1 MSENLETGM
10 QRNTEDPAGRGDQ
23 EQTAGRESNPGG
35 FEDEI
40 NKIVATRS
48 GQELAGKAQVQ
59 VVKKKALIELILKL
73 LNEHGAKSN
82 QELLAQIAQYQLQ
95 YAQKSQEYEQLR
107 TELQKALSE
116 IERLRRELEAAQ
128 AAVAAAQAQLAAVP
142 QRVADMEKELKQK
155 TDELELLREKL
166 VRLEG
171 ENAKLAQE
179 IVNIQRFKG
188 EEATLQAEL
197 ERLRKHVQ
205 ILQARVS
212 DLELGLDFFELCRP
226 LDEAKIDAAVKLA
239 MEASA
244 SAKRNAKEDTSDG
257 RRAAAIAKTMEDA
270 AVAAKAH
277 RETFK
282 GLIGI
287 MNEGK
292 GSIGVVVDAVK
303 AREGVDRAL
312 ATIDLANLALG

>member
-1 MSENLETGM
+1 MTGNPVENPEGQGQGQSG
-10 QRNTEDPAGRGDQ
+10 QREDGG
-23 EQTAGRESNPGG
+23 GG
-35 FEDEI
+35 FEEEI

-48 GQELAGKAQVQ
+48 GQELAARSQVQ

-95 YAQKSQEYEQLR
+95 YAQKSQENEQLR
-107 TELQKALSE
+107 AELQKALSE

-142 QRVADMEKELKQK
+142 QRMAEMEKELRQK

-166 VRLEG
+166 VRMEG

-197 ERLRKHVQ
+197 EKLRKHIQ

-226 LDEAKIDAAVKLA
+226 LDEGGIEAAVRRA

-244 SAKRNAKEDTSDG
+244 TAKRSAKADTPEG
-257 RRAAAIAKTMEDA
+257 RRAAVLAKALEDA
-270 AVAAKAH
+270 AVAAKAN
-277 RETFK
+277 REAFK
-282 GLIGI
+282 GLVGI
-287 MNEGK
+287 MNEEK
-292 GSIGVVVDAVK
+292 GSIGVIVDAVK
-303 AREGVDRAL
+303 AREAVDRAL
-312 ATIDLANLALG
+312 ATIDLAGRALE